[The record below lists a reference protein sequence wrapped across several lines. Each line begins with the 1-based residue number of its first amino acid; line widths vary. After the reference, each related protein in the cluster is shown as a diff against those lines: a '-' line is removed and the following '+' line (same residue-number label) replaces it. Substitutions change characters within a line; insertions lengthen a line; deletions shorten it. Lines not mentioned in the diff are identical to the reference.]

1 MPREVVYGTG
11 KQSIR
16 YAAKVD
22 LSKHAA
28 EQPYLHASTMV
39 VMMICTR

>member
-1 MPREVVYGTG
+1 MPREEVYGTG
-11 KQSIR
+11 RQSIR

-28 EQPYLHASTMV
+28 EQEVLHVRSTVMV
-39 VMMICTR
+39 HED